1 MRTTVLSHGDF
12 TFVIPDEDDIMK
24 DDVLRAHISASR
36 ALAELN
42 GALSAIPNSR
52 ILIDA
57 LPLKEAGSSCLI
69 ENIVASQDDIY
80 KSLSAS
86 DGAPGMGAREI
97 IGCMRAIS
105 YAEGSVPSIDL

>member
-1 MRTTVLSHGDF
+1 MRMTVLSHGDF

-24 DDVLRAHISASR
+24 DDVLRAHISA
-36 ALAELN
+36 LAELN

-52 ILIDA
+52 MLIDA
-57 LPLKEAGSSCLI
+57 LPLKEAESSCLI
-69 ENIVASQDDIY
+69 ENIVTSQDDIY

-86 DGAPGMGAREI
+86 DGAPGMGTREV